1 MRDSIQFA
9 KQTILRKKDRPEKQ
23 VSPFVFKQCVAV
35 LQHHN
40 LLGEFS

>member
-1 MRDSIQFA
+1 MQDSIQFA
-9 KQTILRKKDRPEKQ
+9 KQTILHKKDRPEKQ